1 MNKLKIIF
9 TLLVVVSILIV
20 SCEGDCKDEEIEK
33 IEKIEWITTYIDKT
47 KDTLVAYTIT
57 ENKREYI
64 ESWNEI
70 KHTVTIRNNNNQYI
84 GKFALN
90 INYGYYD
97 YGYETRTKKF
107 DYVTISPKG
116 SYTFTYYTQAE
127 YKGNFNN
134 SYIILQ
140 QPTKIPYKERKDEL
154 ILSSI
159 TVNPCESNVE
169 ALREKYKIIKE
180 LYNSKVEIKSKKQ

>member
-70 KHTVTIRNNNNQYI
+70 KHTVLIQNNNNQYI

-97 YGYETRTKKF
+97 YGYRNEN
-107 DYVTISPKG
+107 
-116 SYTFTYYTQAE
+116 Q
-127 YKGNFNN
+127 
-134 SYIILQ
+134 
-140 QPTKIPYKERKDEL
+140 KI
-154 ILSSI
+154 
-159 TVNPCESNVE
+159 
-169 ALREKYKIIKE
+169 
-180 LYNSKVEIKSKKQ
+180 